1 MENKFSGNADGQTED
16 NQTLYNDTLIDMPTV
31 FQLIKPILKIAY
43 IVCNRFIVNYT
54 RCKKY
59 EKIKISPS
67 ST

>member
-43 IVCNRFIVNYT
+43 IVCNRFFCQLYPLQ
-54 RCKKY
+54 
-59 EKIKISPS
+59 KIWKNKNIPF
-67 ST
+67 

>member
-43 IVCNRFIVNYT
+43 IVCNRFFLSTIPVAKNM
-54 RCKKY
+54 KK
-59 EKIKISPS
+59 
-67 ST
+67 